1 MLLKEYARPKD
12 LHEAY
17 ELLLQDEHNVIVG
30 GGAWLKFTH
39 KEVNTLIDLHSIGL
53 HEIIEKSDHIE
64 IGAMTTLRQIET
76 SEAIQKYYGGVFCQA
91 VKGIMGMNI
100 RNLATI
106 GGSIMGKYS
115 FSDIFTPLL
124 AMDVSLVFFKS
135 GTITLE
141 KYLETRRMDKDILVK
156 ILLHKKEGSGYFHSM
171 KKTHLDFAVINVAVT
186 KSDKVKIVIGA
197 RPSIAVRA
205 KEAEEFINNNEINEA
220 SILAAAKLAREEI
233 KTGKN
238 ARASKEYRK
247 ELIEVYVK
255 RGLKEVL
262 HYEG

>member
-17 ELLLQDEHNVIVG
+17 ELLLQDEHNVIIG
-30 GGAWLKFTH
+30 GGAWLKLTH
-39 KEVNTLIDLHSIGL
+39 KEVNTIIDLHSIGL
-53 HEIIEKSDHIE
+53 HEIIDKGDHIE
-64 IGAMTTLRQIET
+64 IGAMTSLRQIEAN
-76 SEAIQKYYGGVFCQA
+76 EAIKGYYNGIFCKA
-91 VKGIMGMNI
+91 VKSIMGMNI

-135 GTITLE
+135 GTMTLE
-141 KYLETRRMDKDILVK
+141 KYLETKRMEKDILVK
-156 ILLHKKEGSGYFHSM
+156 ILLHKKEGRGYFHTM
-171 KKTHLDFAVINVAVT
+171 KKTHLDFAVINCAVT

-197 RPSIAVRA
+197 RPSLAVRA
-205 KEAEEFINNNEINEA
+205 LEAEEFINSQEINNA
-220 SILAAAKLAREEI
+220 SILAAAKIARDEI
-233 KTGKN
+233 KTGNN
-238 ARASKEYRK
+238 ARASKEYRN

-255 RGLKEVL
+255 RGLQEVL
-262 HYEG
+262 NYEG

>member
-1 MLLKEYARPKD
+1 MLLKDYARPRD

-17 ELLLQDEHNVIVG
+17 ELLLQDEHNVIIG
-30 GGAWLKFTH
+30 GGAWLKLTH
-39 KEVNTLIDLHSIGL
+39 KDVNTIIDLHSIGL
-53 HEIIEKSDHIE
+53 HEIIDKGDVIE
-64 IGAMTTLRQIET
+64 IGAMSTLRQIET
-76 SEAIQKYYGGVFCQA
+76 NSVIQSHFDGIFNQA

-124 AMDVSLVFFKS
+124 SMDVSLVFFKA
-135 GTITLE
+135 GTISLKEFLATKKME
-141 KYLETRRMDKDILVK
+141 KDILVK
-156 ILLHKKEGSGYFHSM
+156 ILLHKKDGRGYFHSM

-186 KSDKVKIVIGA
+186 KSDDIKIVVGA
-197 RPSIAVRA
+197 RPSIATRA
-205 KEAEEFINNNEINEA
+205 LNAEEFINNTEINEA
-220 SILAAAKLAREEI
+220 SILAAAKLAKEEI
-233 KTGKN
+233 KVGKN
-238 ARASKEYRK
+238 ARASKEYRQ

-262 HYEG
+262 DYEG

>member
-12 LHEAY
+12 LSEAY
-17 ELLLQDEHNVIVG
+17 ELLQQDEHNVIIG
-30 GGAWLKFTH
+30 GGAWLKLTN
-39 KEVNTLIDLHSIGL
+39 KEVNTIIDLHSIGL
-53 HEIIEKSDHIE
+53 QEIVDMNDRVE
-64 IGAMTTLRQIET
+64 IGAMTTLREIET
-76 SEAIQKYYGGVFCQA
+76 SEVIQQYYDGIFCQA

-115 FSDIFTPLL
+115 FSDVFTPLL
-124 AMDVSLVFFKS
+124 AMDVSLVFFKT

-141 KYLETRRMDKDILVK
+141 KYLETKKMDKDILVK
-156 ILLHKKEGSGYFHSM
+156 IILHKKDGRGYFHTM

-186 KSDKVKIVIGA
+186 KSDKVKIVVGA

-205 KEAEEFINNNEINEA
+205 TQAEEFINNNEINEA
-220 SILAAAKLAREEI
+220 SILAAAKLAKDEI

-238 ARASKEYRK
+238 ARASQEYRK
-247 ELIEVYVK
+247 ELIEV
-255 RGLKEVL
+255 LSNFSTAETS
-262 HYEG
+262 